1 MVFLASLLTLEILIS
16 PKRGRNTGFCRFL
29 KYDFDDFRKQPIFT
43 KLKFYDFIGIK
54 KAALSELPF

>member
-1 MVFLASLLTLEILIS
+1 MEILIP

>member
-1 MVFLASLLTLEILIS
+1 MTGIPRKSGQAAGDAE
-16 PKRGRNTGFCRFL
+16 NTGFCRFL